1 MHLDVD
7 MLNSTTEMSMGGGG
21 GGGGVPVRLVELQNC
36 SWVQCFSLTTL
47 RVTSN
52 QALSHCY
59 PVEPN
64 ILTLYLP
71 VGRVGLV

>member
-7 MLNSTTEMSMGGGG
+7 MLNSTTEMSMGGGVVV

-36 SWVQCFSLTTL
+36 SWVQCISLTTL

-52 QALSHCY
+52 QALSHC
-59 PVEPN
+59 
-64 ILTLYLP
+64 
-71 VGRVGLV
+71 

>member
-1 MHLDVD
+1 MHSDVD
-7 MLNSTTEMSMGGGG
+7 MLNSTTEMSIGGWGW
-21 GGGGVPVRLVELQNC
+21 GGGVPVRLVELRNC
-36 SWVQCFSLTTL
+36 SWVLCISLTTL

-64 ILTLYLP
+64 ILDLYLP